1 MKCFVGWGE
10 WIAAGAKAL
19 VCAADDDQSMPSRD
33 PALPAARH
41 RAPVIPVPG

>member
-10 WIAAGAKAL
+10 WITGGAKAL
-19 VCAADDDQSMPSRD
+19 VCAADDDRSMPLLDS
-33 PALPAARH
+33 ALSAAGH